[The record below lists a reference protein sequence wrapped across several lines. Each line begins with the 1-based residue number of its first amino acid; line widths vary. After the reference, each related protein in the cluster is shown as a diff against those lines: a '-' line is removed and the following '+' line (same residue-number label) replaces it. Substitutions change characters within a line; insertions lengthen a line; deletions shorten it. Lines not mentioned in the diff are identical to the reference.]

1 LLRACRRC
9 RCQAEDD
16 KSYSHDPT
24 QCHV

>member
-1 LLRACRRC
+1 LLRARGRC